1 MDYKQISK
9 TFNKIVDDNKIL
21 VWNNQ
26 KCKQCNYCN
35 NCIFC
40 KLFKQIFIIEDYF
53 ELLAEKPEILTKSE
67 KEKTQILN
75 YIKLKLSSKLSL
87 TDNKTE
93 INKQFDVKTAY
104 DTFNKPF
111 MKLYNETEKILD
123 NPLDPIIINEI
134 NELLSLI
141 LKVQSRLFALI
152 IVEDIKQDNKNET
165 INLLIIKNILEFI
178 QDYNQL
184 IDMFDNPDKYINY
197 FSEVLYYMMYSNLN
211 KFI

>member
-9 TFNKIVDDNKIL
+9 TFNKIVDENKNL
-21 VWNNQ
+21 VWCNQ

-40 KLFKQIFIIEDYF
+40 KLFKQIFVIEDYID
-53 ELLAEKPEILTKSE
+53 LLAEKLEIITKSE

-75 YIKLKLSSKLSL
+75 YIKLKLNSKLSL

-104 DTFNKPF
+104 DTYNNPF

-123 NPLDPIIINEI
+123 NPLDLIIINEI
-134 NELLSLI
+134 NKLLTLI

-152 IVEDIKQDNKNET
+152 IVEDIKQNNVNET
-165 INLLIIKNILEFI
+165 INSLIIKNILEFI

-184 IDMFDNPDKYINY
+184 IDIFDNPDKYTNY
-197 FSEVLYYMMYSNLN
+197 LSEVLYYMMYSNLN

>member
-1 MDYKQISK
+1 MSK
-9 TFNKIVDDNKIL
+9 NSIFL
-21 VWNNQ
+21 YSYNQ

-35 NCIFC
+35 DCIFC
-40 KLFKQIFIIEDYF
+40 KLFKQIFVIEDYI

-67 KEKTQILN
+67 KEKTQLLN
-75 YIKLKLSSKLSL
+75 YIKLKLSSKMSL

-93 INKQFDVKTAY
+93 INKHFDVKTAY

-111 MKLYNETEKILD
+111 MKTYNETEKILD

-134 NELLSLI
+134 NILLTLI

-152 IVEDIKQDNKNET
+152 IVEDIKQDNVNET
-165 INLLIIKNILEFI
+165 INSLIVKNILEFI

-184 IDMFDNPDKYINY
+184 IDIFDLI
-197 FSEVLYYMMYSNLN
+197 
-211 KFI
+211 

>member
-1 MDYKQISK
+1 MRK
-9 TFNKIVDDNKIL
+9 
-21 VWNNQ
+21 
-26 KCKQCNYCN
+26 
-35 NCIFC
+35 
-40 KLFKQIFIIEDYF
+40 
-53 ELLAEKPEILTKSE
+53 KSE

-75 YIKLKLSSKLSL
+75 YIKLKLNSKLSL

-104 DTFNKPF
+104 DTYNNPF

-123 NPLDPIIINEI
+123 NPLDLIIINEI
-134 NELLSLI
+134 NKLLTLI

-152 IVEDIKQDNKNET
+152 IVEDIKQNNVNET
-165 INLLIIKNILEFI
+165 INSLIIKNILEFI

-184 IDMFDNPDKYINY
+184 IDIFDNPDKYTNY
-197 FSEVLYYMMYSNLN
+197 LSEVLYYMMYSNLN